1 MSKEIKL
8 GTKKYPYCSNR
19 TCEDFECIRHWN
31 YAPWDVLIMREDYEP
46 NSKGIC
52 KNKLK

>member
-19 TCEDFECIRHWN
+19 TCEDFECIRQQMKK
-31 YAPWDVLIMREDYEP
+31 VR
-46 NSKGIC
+46 
-52 KNKLK
+52 